1 MLQSCR
7 CYNCVEIILEV
18 FMEKIFLGM
27 GSKEKVFLLS
37 NMLNRHGLI
46 AGATGT
52 GKTVTLKV
60 LTESFSSLGIPVFLP
75 DVKGDLLSFCEAGAM
90 NEHIQKRMQ
99 ILGMSDFEFK
109 SFPVRIWDFFTQMGI
124 PLRTTISEM
133 GPLLLA
139 KLFNLNDTQA
149 GVLNIAFRVADD
161 NNLLLL
167 DIKDLKAILIFIGE
181 NANELK
187 IKYGNISSA
196 SIGAI
201 QRSILSLES
210 EGGASFFGEPA
221 LDIMDFFIP
230 DSSGR
235 GVINILNAKQLYQK
249 PGLYSAFLLW
259 FLSELYENLP
269 EVGDLE
275 KPKCVFFFDEA
286 HLMFDNCSK
295 VLIEKIEQIIRLIR
309 SKGVSIFFV
318 TQNPTDIPEN
328 ILSQLG
334 NRIQHAL
341 RAFTPKDKKAIDQIA
356 MTFRIN
362 PELNIQSEI
371 TSLKTGE
378 ALVSVLQ
385 ADGSPSVTDKVL
397 ITSPSSKIGTVDEN
411 ILQKIISSST
421 LLPKYKNSFDRE
433 SAHEVLTKRFEQAVE
448 IQKLEEQKKE
458 LAKQQAQIEKQK
470 RNQPKG
476 VLEKMGGQ
484 VLTGFSRSIGYQL
497 ARGVMGSIKKLLK

>member
-1 MLQSCR
+1 
-7 CYNCVEIILEV
+7 
-18 FMEKIFLGM
+18 MEKIFLGM
-27 GSKEKVFLLS
+27 GRNEKVYLLS

-60 LTESFSSLGIPVFLP
+60 LAESFSSLGIPIFLP
-75 DVKGDLLSFCEAGAM
+75 DVKGDLFSFCEAGTM
-90 NEHIQKRMQ
+90 NEHIEKRMK
-99 ILGMSDFEFK
+99 IFGMDDFPFK
-109 SFPVRIWDFFTQMGI
+109 SFPVRVWDFFTNLGI

-139 KLFNLNDTQA
+139 KLFNLNDTQT

-167 DIKDLKAILIFIGE
+167 DIKDLKAILVFIGE
-181 NANELK
+181 NASDLK
-187 IKYGNISSA
+187 LKYGNISSA
-196 SIGAI
+196 SIAAI
-201 QRSILSLES
+201 QRSILSLEA
-210 EGGASFFGEPA
+210 EGADYFFGEPA

-230 DSSGR
+230 DASGL
-235 GVINILNAKQLYQK
+235 GPINILNARQLYQK

-295 VLIEKIEQIIRLIR
+295 VLVEKIEQIIRLVR

-318 TQNPTDIPEN
+318 TQNPTDIPETV
-328 ILSQLG
+328 LSQLG

-341 RAFTPKDKKAIDQIA
+341 RAFTPKDKKAIDQVA

-371 TSLKTGE
+371 TRLKTGE

-385 ADGSPSVTDKVL
+385 ADGSPSITDKVL
-397 ITSPSSKIGTVDEN
+397 INSPSSKIGTVDESL
-411 ILQKIISSST
+411 LQKIISSSS
-421 LLPKYKNSFDRE
+421 LFPKYKNSFDRE
-433 SAHEVLTKRFEQAVE
+433 SAHEILTKRFEQTME

-484 VLTGFSRSIGYQL
+484 VLAGFSRSIGHQL
-497 ARGVMGSIKKLLK
+497 ARGVMGSIKKLIK